1 MSETQNNTQEVQES
15 VQEPVQQESAQ
26 SNVQFNPFSDN
37 SWSDSPLQQQET
49 APQSE
54 PAATTSPDTQEEY
67 EEEIVDADEW
77 LKGQFGWESADAAK
91 AEIEELRK
99 LRETATTQADIE
111 FANEQSAKFFK
122 LLQDGKEDELYSFL
136 EQKKKIDR
144 LSSADLDNATAAD
157 IIKLNMQQKYK
168 DLTPSE
174 IEYKF
179 NKQFGVPS
187 RPIQKDIESDEE
199 YQERLQSWESRV
211 KDVETEMF
219 IEAKLAKPELEKY
232 KSELVLPEIQFEGQ
246 QQSYEPTQEELE
258 AQAALVNSFKQNA
271 QNALKSFDGF
281 SVSVKDEEVEIP
293 LSYAVS
299 DEEKS
304 VVSAQLERFA
314 DSNFDANVLLAE
326 RWLKEDGRGSYE
338 LNTGQIIKDLTL
350 LQSEGRVNQK
360 FVNDAAAKRLAEHI
374 RKTSNV
380 TVSSRSTTAQNTF
393 SPEQKTQRDKEI
405 EFIWKNG

>member
-1 MSETQNNTQEVQES
+1 MSETTNTQVQENVQES
-15 VQEPVQQESAQ
+15 VQEPVQQAPA
-26 SNVQFNPFSDN
+26 FNPFADS
-37 SWSDSPLQQQET
+37 SWAETPDFANNPAPESTQE
-49 APQSE
+49 S
-54 PAATTSPDTQEEY
+54 AATSSPDTQEE

-77 LKGQFGWESADAAK
+77 LKNQFGWDNADAAK
-91 AEIEELRK
+91 TEIEELRK
-99 LRETATTQADIE
+99 LRETASTQAEIE

-122 LLQDGKEDELYSFL
+122 LLQEGKEDDLYSFL

-144 LSSADLDNATAAD
+144 LSSADLNAATAAD

-179 NKQFGVPS
+179 NKQFGVPN
-187 RPIQKDIESDEE
+187 RPVQKDIETDEE
-199 YQERLQSWESRV
+199 YQERLQSWEAQV
-211 KDVETEMF
+211 KDIETEMF

-232 KSELVLPEIQFEGQ
+232 KSELVLPDIQFEGQ
-246 QQSYEPTQEELE
+246 QQVAGPTQEELE
-258 AQAALVNSFKQNA
+258 AQAAMAESFINEA
-271 QNALKSFDGF
+271 QAALKSFDGF

-299 DEEKS
+299 DEEKN
-304 VVSAQLERFA
+304 VVAAQLGRFA
-314 DSNFDANVLLAE
+314 ESNFDANVVLAE
-326 RWLKEDGRGSYE
+326 RWLKQDASGSYS
-338 LNTGQIIKDLTL
+338 LNTNQIIRDLTL
-350 LQSEGRVNQK
+350 LQSEGKVNQK

-393 SPEQKTQRDKEI
+393 GETQKTELDKQI
-405 EFIWKNG
+405 DFIWKNG